1 MSRRKTTVTALSA
14 SLTVAGLI
22 VLGAGLA
29 APAHAID
36 PLPSTDRMYVLSC
49 PQGTYDV
56 PSATFTLF
64 YNDGT
69 TPLNS
74 MQLFSVDPVTAEATP
89 IGDGSGSN
97 VQSSAVTY
105 SSSCNSEPAWNPVTQ
120 TAYFGAYT
128 KLGGAPAGDIF
139 LMTLDLET
147 GESTEV
153 GAFTGF
159 ETAPADCGS
168 DFQSLAIGTNGAAYV
183 FDSNACLYSL
193 DLSSAQVTFIGGVA
207 NGDAGRYYPQ
217 AWSLDPATQ
226 VWQALDNEDEFLSSV
241 DVTTGNL
248 SVSGPTV
255 TFGTDGYDPTSLEF
269 DSTGRGWVL
278 NDVAGPPGSGS
289 STTNVYT
296 LNPASGAVTLVGE
309 PFTDAD
315 GAFTS
320 TALLITAPAP
330 QLPNTGLSESTVWIW
345 GIVGSS
351 LLTAGV
357 ALAVIRRR
365 LI

>member
-1 MSRRKTTVTALSA
+1 
-14 SLTVAGLI
+14 
-22 VLGAGLA
+22 
-29 APAHAID
+29 
-36 PLPSTDRMYVLSC
+36 
-49 PQGTYDV
+49 
-56 PSATFTLF
+56 LF

-128 KLGGAPAGDIF
+128 KLGGAPAGDNF
-139 LMTLDLET
+139 LMTVDLEI

-159 ETAPADCGS
+159 ETAPAACGTN
-168 DFQSLAIGTNGAAYV
+168 FQSLAIGGDGSAFV
-183 FDSNACLYSL
+183 FDSNACMYSL

-217 AWSLDPATQ
+217 AWSPDQATQ
-226 VWQALDNEDEFLSSV
+226 VWQALDNEDGFLSTV

-255 TFGTDGYDPTSLEF
+255 TFGTDGYDPQSLEF

-320 TALLITAPAP
+320 TALLITKPVA

-345 GIVGSS
+345 VIGGSAF
-351 LLTAGV
+351 LTAGI
-357 ALAVIRRR
+357 ALGVIRRR

>member
-1 MSRRKTTVTALSA
+1 M
-14 SLTVAGLI
+14 
-22 VLGAGLA
+22 
-29 APAHAID
+29 
-36 PLPSTDRMYVLSC
+36 
-49 PQGTYDV
+49 

-64 YNDGT
+64 FNDGT

-97 VQSSAVTY
+97 VQSLASSY
-105 SSSCNSEPAWNPVTQ
+105 SDSCDSEPAWDPVTQ
-120 TAYFGAYT
+120 TAYFGAY
-128 KLGGAPAGDIF
+128 LRDSGSGSRF
-139 LMTLDLET
+139 LMTIDLET

-153 GAFTGF
+153 AEFTGF
-159 ETAPADCGS
+159 EGGADCGT
-168 DFQSLAIGTNGAAYV
+168 DFQSLAIGSNGATYV

-193 DLSSAQVTFIGGVA
+193 NLATAQVTYIGGVA

-226 VWQALDNEDEFLSSV
+226 VWQALDNEDEFLSTV
-241 DVTTGNL
+241 DITTGNL
-248 SVSGPTV
+248 SVTGPTV

-296 LNPASGAVTLVGE
+296 LNPASGAVALVGE
-309 PFTDAD
+309 TFTGAD

-320 TALLITAPAP
+320 SALLITGPAPEP
-330 QLPNTGLSESTVWIW
+330 QLPDTGLSESTVWIW

-365 LI
+365 LV